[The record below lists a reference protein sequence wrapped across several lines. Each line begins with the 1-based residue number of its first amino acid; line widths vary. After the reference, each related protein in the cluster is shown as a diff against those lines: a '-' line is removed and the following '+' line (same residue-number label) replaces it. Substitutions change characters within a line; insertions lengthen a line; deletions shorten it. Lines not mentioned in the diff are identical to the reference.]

1 MAHLEKNNFAS
12 PLIAILFTLLILIL
26 TNPFPLSA
34 QRGKLPAPPLATP
47 PPTLPQPRP
56 NPDASGIYHVG
67 DGVTAPELIYQVE
80 PEYSESARKR
90 KLAATTTRV
99 SFIIETDGHVRDVHV
114 TKSCADDFPNKK
126 DQEAALTLDRQA
138 VKAASQYRFEPA
150 QYEGKPVTVTLS
162 VEISFQVFR
171 PVPLTIPH
179 RFFPSPD
186 EEYAKLKRP
195 MNLDTLLFSV
205 F

>member
-1 MAHLEKNNFAS
+1 MAHPEKKLAS
-12 PLIAILFTLLILIL
+12 PLTGFPLTLLTFVL

-34 QRGKLPAPPLATP
+34 QREKLPAPPLATP

-67 DGVTAPELIYQVE
+67 DGVTAPQLIYQVE

-99 SFIIETDGHVRDVHV
+99 SFIIESDGHVRDVHV

-126 DQEAALTLDRQA
+126 DHEAALTLDQQA

-150 QYEGKPVTVTLS
+150 QYEGKPVPVTLS

-179 RFFPSPD
+179 RFSSSPQT
-186 EEYAKLKRP
+186 KNMR
-195 MNLDTLLFSV
+195 NSRG
-205 F
+205 